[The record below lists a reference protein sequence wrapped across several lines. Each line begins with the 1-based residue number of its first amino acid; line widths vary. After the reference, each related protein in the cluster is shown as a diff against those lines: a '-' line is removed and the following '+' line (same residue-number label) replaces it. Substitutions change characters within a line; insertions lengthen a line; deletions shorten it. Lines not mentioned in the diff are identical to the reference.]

1 MSLIFD
7 LGKIFYL
14 NLPNPQLEIGYY
26 LYINGA
32 KVQFQ
37 DLTLIG
43 DPIYNKGDEKKW
55 YKNLPKVD
63 HAMQKLLVL
72 PFY

>member
-1 MSLIFD
+1 MIL
-7 LGKIFYL
+7 LL
-14 NLPNPQLEIGYY
+14 NIPNPKLEIGYY
-26 LYINGA
+26 LIMNGT
-32 KVQFQ
+32 KIKLQ
-37 DLTLIG
+37 DLELIG
-43 DPIYNKGDEKKW
+43 DTIYNKGDEKKW